1 MATALREVRQQTG
14 WRCVC
19 EAIVGVSE
27 DVDSRG
33 HPMLVRYWAM
43 CSVAGAFTPTHE
55 VDAIAWV
62 RPSEAFLR
70 LTRDSESPAPERR
83 NHATRCARGAGR
95 PCPLAV
101 FGLTPRQTS
110 PPRPAT
116 IRPAGQPH

>member
-70 LTRDSESPAPERR
+70 LTRDSDRRLLSGAITQLAALVERVDPA
-83 NHATRCARGAGR
+83 HSLSSG
-95 PCPLAV
+95 
-101 FGLTPRQTS
+101 
-110 PPRPAT
+110 
-116 IRPAGQPH
+116 